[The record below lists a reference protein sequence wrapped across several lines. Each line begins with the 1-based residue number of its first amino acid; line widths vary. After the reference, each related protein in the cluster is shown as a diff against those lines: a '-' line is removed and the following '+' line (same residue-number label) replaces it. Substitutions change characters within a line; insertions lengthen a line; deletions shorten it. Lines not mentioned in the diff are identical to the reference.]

1 MARFRPLPLLLVG
14 LALPLTACQDREAR
28 AEVAR
33 LEARV
38 AALEAQVEALRAAA
52 PLSAEATATVQRAA
66 AAHCEADLSRTLEL
80 AWQERGSY
88 PAQAALTVPGS
99 CQNFRVTWERLTPQA
114 YAFRVLDG
122 TGQALASGAGE

>member
-1 MARFRPLPLLLVG
+1 MTRCRPLPLLLLG

-38 AALEAQVEALRAAA
+38 TDLEARVEALRAAA
-52 PLSAEATATVQRAA
+52 PLLAEATATVQRAA

-80 AWQERGSY
+80 ARQERGSY
-88 PAQAALTVPGS
+88 PAEAALTVPGS
-99 CQNFRVTWERLTPQA
+99 CQGFRVTWECLTSQR

-122 TGQALASGAGE
+122 SGQTLASGAEE